1 MTRSRRTTRLGRWA
15 ARAALAGALVCG
27 PLATAA
33 WAITPENV
41 IQMHKSGLPA
51 QVIIQTIQSTGST
64 FNLSVDDVKALKAA
78 GVPQP
83 VIDSMT
89 ASGAA
94 APAPA
99 PEPAPEPAPAPAG
112 GDELQ
117 QLEAAEAADRARIEE
132 NIRIQEAAR
141 KAAERERQ
149 RMDAEE
155 RRRIAS
161 ALEDARN
168 AYEDGRYSA
177 AAQAFDTFLSQA
189 EEGKASTYEAR
200 LGLADSLF
208 KLGLYAN
215 AAEIYQALLA
225 TGSDSTVF
233 DAAFRGLRECARK
246 IAFNPVTLES
256 LTGHYVGG
264 KPQAFQDSYNYFLGR
279 FFFDYNRYDEA
290 VTYLSAVTPGGPD
303 YADAQYLLG
312 LVGVQQAGDDE
323 ESDDWARKLFGAS
336 ANFEQAVQ
344 SALAED
350 QPRIAHLGY
359 LALGRIAYTVGL
371 FDVAIYYYRKVPYD
385 STSYVNALHESG
397 WSYFLKGDVARGM
410 GIFHTLDGPEWE
422 NYFLP
427 DIYLLEATVF
437 MNACHFDFARD
448 ALERIQNDYLSLRAP
463 LTRYMTEY
471 ASPEALYNAF
481 VLKQTNEGVELPRV
495 IRMAVI
501 SNSEF
506 YDLYTTV
513 TQYRREVA
521 RIESMR
527 GQLGDKLTNE
537 LLETVIS
544 RKQEGIIALGIKV
557 NQLLQQISDELDE
570 LEVQVT
576 EIRIE
581 IDEAAADELTKAI
594 ESAYQGEAKAAE
606 EAEAQATATVL
617 VGDKYV
623 TWPFE
628 GETWTDEINAYRSD
642 LKDICKR

>member
-1 MTRSRRTTRLGRWA
+1 MTRIRRTTLLGRWL
-15 ARAALAGALVCG
+15 ARATLAGALVCG

-64 FNLSVDDVKALKAA
+64 FNLSVDDVKALNAA

-83 VIDSMT
+83 VIDAMT
-89 ASGAA
+89 ASASA
-94 APAPA
+94 APA
-99 PEPAPEPAPAPAG
+99 PEPAPEPAPAPAPAE
-112 GDELQ
+112 GDEIQQLQ
-117 QLEAAEAADRARIEE
+117 QAEDAERAQIEE
-132 NIRIQEAAR
+132 NIRIREAAR

-155 RRRIAS
+155 RGRIAR
-161 ALEDARN
+161 ALEEARN
-168 AYEDGRYSA
+168 AFEDGRYA
-177 AAQAFDTFLSQA
+177 TAAQAFDTFLSQA
-189 EEGKASTYEAR
+189 EEGKPSTNEAR

-208 KLGLYAN
+208 RLGFFAN
-215 AAEIYQALLA
+215 AAEIYQSLLA
-225 TGSDSTVF
+225 TGPDSTVF
-233 DAAFRGLRECARK
+233 EAAFNGLRECARK

-256 LTGHYVGG
+256 LTGHYVGDKG
-264 KPQAFQDSYNYFLGR
+264 QPFQDSYNYFVGR

-290 VTYLSAVTPGGPD
+290 VTYLGTVTASGPD

-312 LVGVQQAGDDE
+312 LIGVQQAGDEQDDE
-323 ESDDWARKLFGAS
+323 WARKLFAAS
-336 ANFEQAVQ
+336 SNFEQAVDAAQ
-344 SALAED
+344 RQD

-359 LALGRIAYTVGL
+359 LALARIAYTVGL

-410 GIFHTLDGPEWE
+410 GIFHTLDGPDWE

-427 DIYLLEATVF
+427 DIHLLEATVF
-437 MNACHFDFARD
+437 MNACHFGHSRD
-448 ALERIQNDYLSLRAP
+448 ALERIQNDYLSLRVP

-481 VLKQTNEGVELPRV
+481 VLKQTNQGVELPRV
-495 IRMAVI
+495 LRMAVI
-501 SNSEF
+501 SSSEF

-521 RIESMR
+521 RLGSMR
-527 GQLGDKLTNE
+527 TELGDALATKL
-537 LLETVIS
+537 LDTVSS
-544 RKQEGIIALGIKV
+544 RTQEGVIALGIKT

-570 LEVQVT
+570 LDVQVT

-581 IDEAAADELTKAI
+581 IEEDAANQITQDI
-594 ESAYQGEAKAAE
+594 EQAYQGETEALE

-628 GETWTDEINAYRSD
+628 GEYWTDEINSYRSD